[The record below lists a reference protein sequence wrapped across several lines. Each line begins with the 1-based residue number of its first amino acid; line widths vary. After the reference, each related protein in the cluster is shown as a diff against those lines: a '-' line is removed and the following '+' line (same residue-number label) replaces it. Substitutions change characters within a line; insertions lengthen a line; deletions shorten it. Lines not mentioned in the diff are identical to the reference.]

1 MTRFVVQLAAIAAV
15 PLLLALSLIVGV
27 ASAGCG
33 ASAPAEAAIERG
45 PAPEAGSTPTTA
57 PAAQATGASA
67 SVSRDVAQAQAGITQ
82 NPGPMANSLPPAGP
96 AAQITTA
103 PGSVSEDGILAQV
116 AAIAQAAVTQ
126 VTITRGAVAKSDTG
140 PSTGLVSLD
149 TTGLAS
155 SPQPQDGGRVE
166 TVPDSKPK
174 GAPGTAGS
182 TQGQTY
188 TWEDGDRTLTA
199 RLQTDLVVQKD
210 ADGSSG
216 DIVAANAGGGSIV
229 KNEDGYDKSDPDSQP
244 VFRSESGALMTLPG
258 GVLLALDPDWT
269 KEETDAFFSGN
280 NISLDRV
287 SELSY
292 ITNGF
297 FVETEPGFPSLN
309 LANALAAQ
317 EGVEVSSPNWWTE
330 VTTK

>member
-1 MTRFVVQLAAIAAV
+1 MTRFVAQLAAIAAV

-27 ASAGCG
+27 VSAGCG
-33 ASAPAEAAIERG
+33 PSDPAEAAIERG
-45 PAPEAGSTPTTA
+45 PVPEVGSTPTTA
-57 PAAQATGASA
+57 QATGAPA
-67 SVSRDVAQAQAGITQ
+67 SGSSDGTLAQAGITQ
-82 NPGPMANSLPPAGP
+82 NPGPEAGSAPLAGP

-103 PGSVSEDGILAQV
+103 PGSVSQDGILAQV
-116 AAIAQAAVTQ
+116 AIAQAAITQ
-126 VTITRGAVAKSDTG
+126 VTITRGPGLKDYSG
-140 PSTGLVSLD
+140 PSAGPVSLD
-149 TTGLAS
+149 TTGLAP
-155 SPQPQDGGRVE
+155 SPQDESPAKVDTDTDSGPKDNS
-166 TVPDSKPK
+166 VPTSP
-174 GAPGTAGS
+174 

-199 RLQTDLVVQKD
+199 RLQTDLVVQKS
-210 ADGSSG
+210 ADGSSD

-258 GVLLALDPDWT
+258 GVLLALNPDWT

-280 NISLDRV
+280 SISLDRV

-297 FVETEPGFPSLN
+297 FVETEPGFPSLD
-309 LANALAAQ
+309 LANALATQ
-317 EGVEVSSPNWWTE
+317 EGVELSSPNWWTE

>member
-1 MTRFVVQLAAIAAV
+1 MTRFVAQLAAIAAI

-27 ASAGCG
+27 VSAGCG
-33 ASAPAEAAIERG
+33 TSAPAEAAIERG
-45 PAPEAGSTPTTA
+45 SAPEAGSTPTTA
-57 PAAQATGASA
+57 QATGAPD
-67 SVSRDVAQAQAGITQ
+67 SVSRDVAQAQASITQ
-82 NPGPMANSLPPAGP
+82 NPRPLANSWPPAGQ

-116 AAIAQAAVTQ
+116 AIAQAAVIQ
-126 VTITRGAVAKSDTG
+126 VTITRGPGLKDYSGQSTG
-140 PSTGLVSLD
+140 PVSLD

-155 SPQPQDGGRVE
+155 SPQDEGPAKVDTDTDSGPKDNS
-166 TVPDSKPK
+166 VPTSP
-174 GAPGTAGS
+174 
-182 TQGQTY
+182 TQGQAY

-199 RLQTDLVVQKD
+199 RLQTDLVVQKG
-210 ADGSSG
+210 ADGSSD

-258 GVLLALDPDWT
+258 GVLLALNPDWT

-280 NISLDRV
+280 NISMDRV